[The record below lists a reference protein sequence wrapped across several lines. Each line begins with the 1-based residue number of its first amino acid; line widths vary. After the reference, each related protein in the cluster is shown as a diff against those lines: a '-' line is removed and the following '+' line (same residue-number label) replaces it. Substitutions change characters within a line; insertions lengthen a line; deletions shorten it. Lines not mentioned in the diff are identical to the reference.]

1 MTFEALARNGLIIVD
16 QIRPFISDQRMLRR
30 ARERGEL
37 VRLRRGVYVDRAQ
50 WDAAGSRKQHI
61 LRIRGALV
69 AAQSPVVF
77 AGMSAAAVWGIPIE
91 GDWPREV
98 TILDEWRGGGRSEP
112 GVRRT
117 AAGFITAQVVELQGF
132 RVTNLART
140 ALDVARRYP
149 FAEAVGSV
157 DWALSEHNVNAITVR
172 DLSEE
177 LERLRPRTGRRHL
190 EQVVGFGTSLS
201 GSYGESTARAVIHL
215 LGFEAPELQVPF
227 RDAQGR
233 MDTDFFWRGVR
244 VAGEFDGKQ
253 KYTRDEYTAG
263 DPREVLWREK
273 KREDRLRR
281 LVLGVVR
288 ILTSDV
294 KHPPSLERLLLDAG
308 VPRRGTLSP

>member
-1 MTFEALARNGLIIVD
+1 MTLEALARDGLIIVD
-16 QIRPFISDQRMLRR
+16 QLPPLITDQRTLRR
-30 ARERGEL
+30 ACERGEL
-37 VRLRRGVYVDRAQ
+37 VRLRRGIYVDRRR
-50 WDAAGSRKQHI
+50 WDAADGREQHI
-61 LRIRGALV
+61 LRIRAVLA
-69 AAQSPVVF
+69 AAQRPAVL
-77 AGMSAAAVWGIPIE
+77 AGMSAAALWGFPIE

-112 GVRRT
+112 GVQRT
-117 AAGFITAQVVELQGF
+117 AAGFATAHVVELQGF

-157 DWALSEHNVNAITVR
+157 EWALSSRNVNAITPR

-177 LERLRPRTGRRHL
+177 LERLRPRTGLRHL
-190 EQVVGFGTSLS
+190 EQVAGFGTSLS

-215 LGFEAPELQVPF
+215 LGFEAPELQVAF
-227 RDAQGR
+227 RDAEGR
-233 MDTDFFWRGVR
+233 MDADFFWRSVR

-253 KYTRDEYTAG
+253 KYTRQEYTDG
-263 DPREVLWREK
+263 DPGEVVWREK

-281 LVLGVVR
+281 QVNGVVR

-294 KHPPSLERLLLDAG
+294 KHPRSLERLLLDAG
-308 VPRRGTLSP
+308 IPRRGVSF

>member
-1 MTFEALARNGLIIVD
+1 MGLEALARDGLIIVD

-30 ARERGEL
+30 AHEHGEL
-37 VRLRRGVYVDRAQ
+37 VRLRRGVYVDRRQ
-50 WDAAGSRKQHI
+50 WDAANGCEQHI
-61 LRIRGALV
+61 LRIRSVMTAV
-69 AAQSPVVF
+69 QRPVVL
-77 AGMSAAAVWGIPIE
+77 AGMSAAALWGIPIE

-117 AAGFITAQVVELQGF
+117 AAGFVTARTVELQGF

-140 ALDVARRYP
+140 ALDVARRHP

-157 DWALSEHNVNAITVR
+157 DWVLSESSPNVITVP

-177 LERLRPRTGRRHL
+177 LERMRPRTGRRHL

-215 LGFEAPELQVPF
+215 LGFKAPELQVTF

-233 MDTDFFWRGVR
+233 MDTDFFWSHVR

-253 KYTRDEYTAG
+253 KYTRNEYTAG
-263 DPREVLWREK
+263 DPGEVLWREK
-273 KREDRLRR
+273 RREDRLRR
-281 LVLGVVR
+281 LVHGVVR

-294 KHPPSLERLLLDAG
+294 KHPQSLERLLLDAG
-308 VPRRGTLSP
+308 VPR